1 MKNVTFSPCSDL
13 QSKKLIWTMYQD
25 QKYLG
30 FSSATLIAGKYAE
43 KYADDVK
50 VLTFS

>member
-1 MKNVTFSPCSDL
+1 MKNVTFFPCSDL

-30 FSSATLIAGKYAE
+30 FSSSVLIAGKYAE
-43 KYADDVK
+43 RYANDVK
-50 VLTFS
+50 LPTFS